1 MTVLGRL
8 RRHQVA
14 LSVLMLAA
22 LAYVPSLMASPGRM
36 PTDSKL
42 YIYLNP
48 GRFLADTTTTFDPRQ
63 FAGWVPHQ
71 HIAYLWP
78 AGPWFWFFETV
89 GVPDWIAHR
98 LWIGT
103 LLVAAGL
110 GVRWMARVLGFNPLA
125 ALAAGMV
132 YQLSPY
138 ILPYISRTSVLLL
151 PWAALGWIVG
161 LTILA
166 TRQSGHRMP
175 DNESQTPDVGRRVPE
190 ARWERWRYPAG
201 IALVVLTVGA
211 VNATALAMVIPAP
224 VLWLVHA
231 MWARLITW
239 RQALAVSARTA
250 VLCVGVSL
258 WWIVMLMIQ
267 GRNGADVLAFSE
279 SLEAVSFTSTPT
291 EVSRGLGY
299 WLFYVRDAYAA
310 TTTASIDHLLSL
322 RTILANYAVLGFGLA
337 GIVLFKWEHRR
348 FAALL
353 FGAGLILGVGVHP
366 IDDPS
371 PFMSLLVGDGEGG
384 LALALRSSTRAV
396 PVMLLGLS
404 LGVATLVSHVADAR
418 LIKRLKVPPAA
429 ARVATA
435 GLIAATAIVALPAL
449 RNGGFIDEA
458 LERDQSP
465 PRAWTDAA
473 AALDA
478 RPDGYRVLQ
487 VPGTEFGAFQWGY
500 TVDQPLPA
508 LTERPLVTRDLLPL
522 GSPAAM
528 DLVFALDDR
537 FQTDTIEPESVAAV
551 SRLLGVDTIWVS
563 GDVAFDRFR
572 LARPEVVTDELTSA
586 DAQAAGLVDATA
598 YGDPTPMSSAIP
610 MIDNRSL
617 SDPRIG
623 EPIAPVTL
631 IDVED
636 PVPTVRVKDQ
646 VVLLSGSGDGI
657 IDAAAA
663 GLIDG
668 TEAIIYTGSIGEATP
683 LDAPYRFVL
692 TDSNRDRAHHWR
704 SSQDVN
710 GFTETADVESDV
722 LRFESG
728 DQRLEVFP
736 LVSSDEQTVSIQDG
750 PVTAQASSYGELF
763 AYLPEHRAV
772 MAIDGDV
779 STAWLVADRASA
791 VGEFIELRLDE
802 PIDHLDLLQPEAGPA
817 QRTITDVEVSV
828 SGAAPTLHT
837 LVAASRTGTGQ
848 RIAVDAPAD
857 AIVVI
862 TIAGTSAPLPPIG
875 EAIGA
880 VGFVEIGTG
889 LAPTRELIRTPI
901 DGLDEMPAASGID
914 IVLTRLRTEPTDRW
928 RSDPEP
934 SLARRFET
942 STELTDV
949 EMNVEVRLDPRYAS
963 EPLAQL
969 LGDEAVASSHLLGA
983 PAARGAAAFD
993 GDDQTAWT
1001 TNFDEGPGEEV
1012 TFSGGGTTTEITIA
1026 QPGGDHSPI
1035 TLLRITD
1042 REGSFD
1048 IDLPPGA
1055 DAVVDLPRSFQLDPL
1070 RFEIVEVEERL
1081 TQNRRFNEPAVLPAA
1096 LSEILFDGES
1106 PRLTPHDV
1114 IASDCSFGLV
1124 AIDGI
1129 GVGLR
1134 FDATSTDLLSGRAVI
1149 AQLCEPIGSIAAGS
1163 HEVIATPGTATG
1175 FDVDRVVIS
1184 TPQAVTG
1191 EGSVD
1196 PTTPIVVDT
1205 SSRHRVV
1212 EIPPCPDGCWLVHG
1226 EGFNTAWTATIGGA
1240 DAGAPQLID
1249 GNANG
1254 WWIEPTN
1261 SPTRAE
1267 IRWTAQR
1274 GLNIAFALSAAS
1286 VLACLVLVLARRRWP
1301 TEHAETLLE
1310 ASEWAESHVDTF
1322 ADSRPEQKALPAVVS
1337 RRHEAVAAALTVV
1350 GAGLFVGWVWT
1361 LPVLAVWVIAISVR
1375 RPQIVGW
1382 VGGAVVVGTGLAVT
1396 WIVRTDRPF
1405 PGAGWPVRF
1414 EWLSGWTMFGVVL
1427 IVGSSLLVHRSEPDE
1442 HES

>member
-1 MTVLGRL
+1 MTILERVRQ
-8 RRHQVA
+8 HQVA
-14 LSVLMLAA
+14 LSVLVLSV
-22 LAYVPSLMASPGRM
+22 LAYLPSLTASPGRM
-36 PTDSKL
+36 PADSKL
-42 YIYLNP
+42 YVYLNP
-48 GRFLADTTTTFDPRQ
+48 GRFLADATTTFDPRQ

-78 AGPWFWFFETV
+78 TGPWFWLFETV

-125 ALAAGMV
+125 ALAAGLV

-151 PWAALGWIVG
+151 PWAGLGWIVG

-166 TRQSGHRMP
+166 TRQYG
-175 DNESQTPDVGRRVPE
+175 QRVSDT
-190 ARWERWRYPAG
+190 RWERWRYPAG

-224 VLWLVHA
+224 VLWLAHA
-231 MWARLITW
+231 VWSRLLTW
-239 RQALAVSARTA
+239 RQALAVSARTGS
-250 VLCVGVSL
+250 LCVGVSL
-258 WWIVMLMIQ
+258 WWIVMLLIQ

-279 SLEAVSFTSTPT
+279 SLEAVSLTSTPT

-299 WLFYVRDAYAA
+299 WLFYVRDAYSAA
-310 TTTASIDHLLSL
+310 TTASIDHLVSL
-322 RTILANYAVLGFGLA
+322 RTIIINYAVMGFGLA
-337 GIVLFKWEHRR
+337 GIVLFRWEHRR

-353 FGAGLILGVGVHP
+353 VGAGFFLGVGVHP
-366 IDDPS
+366 IEDPS
-371 PFMSLLVGDGEGG
+371 PLMSLLVGDGEGG

-404 LGVATLVSHVADAR
+404 LGVATLVSHVADGR
-418 LIKRLKVPPAA
+418 LVERVKVPPAVL
-429 ARVATA
+429 RVALA
-435 GLIAATAIVALPAL
+435 SLVAATAIVALPAL
-449 RNGGFIDEA
+449 RNGGFVDEA
-458 LERDQSP
+458 LERDQTP
-465 PRAWTDAA
+465 PAAWTEAA

-508 LTERPLVTRDLLPL
+508 LTERALVTRDLLPL

-537 FQTDTIEPESVAAV
+537 FQTDTIEPRSVAAV
-551 SRLLGVDTIWVS
+551 SRLLGVDTVWVS
-563 GDVAFDRFR
+563 GDIAFDRFR

-586 DAQAAGLVDATA
+586 VAQAAGLVDATG
-598 YGDPTPMSSAIP
+598 YGDPTPMPSAIP

-623 EPIAPVTL
+623 QPIAPVTL

-636 PVPTVRVKDQ
+636 PVPTVRVKDH
-646 VVLLSGSGDGI
+646 VVLLAGSGDGI

-668 TEAIIYTGSIGEATP
+668 TEAIIYTGSVGEATP

-710 GFTETADVESDV
+710 GFTETVDADSDV

-728 DQRLEVFP
+728 DQRLNVFP
-736 LVSSDEQTVSIQDG
+736 SLTSDEQTVSIQDG
-750 PVTAQASSYGELF
+750 PVTARASSYGELF
-763 AYLPEHRAV
+763 AYLPEHRPV
-772 MAIDGDV
+772 MAIDGDL
-779 STAWLVADRASA
+779 STAWLVADRAPA
-791 VGEFIELRLDE
+791 VGEFIELHVDQ

-828 SGAAPTLHT
+828 NGAAPTFHKLFD
-837 LVAASRTGTGQ
+837 ASRTETGQ
-848 RIAVDAPAD
+848 RIAIDAPAN

-862 TIAGTSAPLPPIG
+862 SIAGTSAPLPPIG

-889 LAPTRELIRTPI
+889 LVATRELIRTPI
-901 DGLDEMPAASGID
+901 DGLDKMSAATGID
-914 IVLTRLRTEPTDRW
+914 IVLTRLRNEPTDRW
-928 RSDPEP
+928 RSDPES

-949 EMNVEVRLDPRYAS
+949 EMNVEVRLDSRYAS
-963 EPLAQL
+963 GPLAQL

-983 PAARGAAAFD
+983 PEARGAAAFD
-993 GDDQTAWT
+993 SNDQTAWT

-1012 TFSGGGTTTEITIA
+1012 TFLGGGTTTEITIA

-1042 REGSFD
+1042 RDGSFD

-1055 DAVVDLPRSFQLDPL
+1055 DAVVDLPRPFQLDRL
-1070 RFEIVEVEERL
+1070 RFEIVQLEERL
-1081 TQNRRFNEPAVLPAA
+1081 TQNRRFNEPTVLPAA

-1106 PRLTPHDV
+1106 PRLAPRDV
-1114 IASDCSFGLV
+1114 IASGCSFGLV

-1134 FDATSTDLLSGRAVI
+1134 FDATSSDVLSGRAVT
-1149 AQLCEPIGSIAAGS
+1149 AQLCEPIGSIASGT
-1163 HEVIATPGTATG
+1163 HEVIATPSAATG
-1175 FDVDRVVIS
+1175 FNVDRVVIS
-1184 TPQAVTG
+1184 TPQVVTG
-1191 EGSVD
+1191 QGRVD
-1196 PTTPIVVDT
+1196 PTAAIVVET

-1240 DAGAPQLID
+1240 DAGPPLLID

-1267 IRWTAQR
+1267 IRWTAQS

-1286 VLACLVLVLARRRWP
+1286 VLACLVLVLSRRRRP
-1301 TEHAETLLE
+1301 TEDAEARLE
-1310 ASEWAESHVDTF
+1310 ASEWAESHVDMS
-1322 ADSRPEQKALPAVVS
+1322 ADSIPEQKIVPAAVS
-1337 RRHEAVAAALTVV
+1337 RRHEAVAAVLTVV

-1361 LPVLAVWVIAISVR
+1361 LPVLAVWAIAISIR

-1382 VGGAVVVGTGLAVT
+1382 VGGAVVVGTAIAVT

-1405 PGAGWPVRF
+1405 PGAGWPLRF

-1427 IVGSSLLVHRSEPDE
+1427 IVGSSLLVYRFEPDE